1 MDEVDVRTIQY
12 AMEEAECAAI
22 DAMNEEL
29 LLPLLL
35 HQLLLKI
42 TSIVGSEVMV
52 VMIAV
57 ILAVRGTQEPFF
69 DIDQCSNRIIGVA
82 KFEYMGPYLGVLS
95 HIDQTLRCSSHYFGG
110 DLAYN
115 THWCVVGGARLR
127 VPAIIDA
134 VGFGLQRPSNMMF
147 AVTPNSRDQLL
158 ASPLYGSESL
168 ASDFLT
174 NWGVPAPASVDTV
187 LQLPYEIASLICVD
201 LWKYLALDI
210 RSRVAKS
217 SSMFGSWTAM
227 KRNPYLQDHLKPTR
241 LEHRLEDALEV
252 DSAPSTNIFE
262 QSMFLQMANSLRTWA
277 DTIAH
282 NSADVE
288 GTEGQIALYVDWLD
302 ECVRVS
308 TRRGPSRG

>member
-69 DIDQCSNRIIGVA
+69 DIGLCSNRIIGIA
-82 KFEYMGPYLGVLS
+82 KFEYMGPYSGVLS
-95 HIDQTLRCSSHYFGG
+95 HMDRTLRCSSHYFGG
-110 DLAYN
+110 DLAHKR
-115 THWCVVGGARLR
+115 HWRVVGGARLR

-134 VGFGLQRPSNMMF
+134 VGFGLSRPTNMMF
-147 AVTPNSRDQLL
+147 AVTQDFRDQLL

-168 ASDFLT
+168 ARDFLT
-174 NWGVPAPASVDTV
+174 NWGVIVGKDRESSGESQLAETAAGSASSSGSQSAEADGKVTLRILFEQWLSHQRSLARIGTYDNLSEVQQCSESLQGALGKLLLLPRGLDSITKFRIAVEISYSYLTSAEHHPDIIPDDDAEMSNSSVDSGV
-187 LQLPYEIASLICVD
+187 
-201 LWKYLALDI
+201 
-210 RSRVAKS
+210 
-217 SSMFGSWTAM
+217 GSW
-227 KRNPYLQDHLKPTR
+227 RLQ
-241 LEHRLEDALEV
+241 
-252 DSAPSTNIFE
+252 
-262 QSMFLQMANSLRTWA
+262 
-277 DTIAH
+277 AH
-282 NSADVE
+282 
-288 GTEGQIALYVDWLD
+288 
-302 ECVRVS
+302 
-308 TRRGPSRG
+308 

>member
-95 HIDQTLRCSSHYFGG
+95 HMDRTLRCSSHYFGG
-110 DLAYN
+110 DLPHN
-115 THWCVVGGARLR
+115 RHWRVVDGARLR

-147 AVTPNSRDQLL
+147 AVTPDSRDQLL

-168 ASDFLT
+168 ANDFLT

-187 LQLPYEIASLICVD
+187 LQLLIQSSMRSLLRPRLRERDCPKVGRQTQRRRPQRPRHVKIRRLLSRQKLESRKLLRVR
-201 LWKYLALDI
+201 LHPLR
-210 RSRVAKS
+210 RSR
-217 SSMFGSWTAM
+217 
-227 KRNPYLQDHLKPTR
+227 PP
-241 LEHRLEDALEV
+241 HRLPRRVGPHLQLPRAESRAVVYLESFRMDFCQV
-252 DSAPSTNIFE
+252 ASKGAERCLIISPN
-262 QSMFLQMANSLRTWA
+262 A
-277 DTIAH
+277 TI
-282 NSADVE
+282 
-288 GTEGQIALYVDWLD
+288 
-302 ECVRVS
+302 
-308 TRRGPSRG
+308 

>member
-95 HIDQTLRCSSHYFGG
+95 HIDRTLRCSSHYFGG
-110 DLAYN
+110 DLAHN
-115 THWCVVGGARLR
+115 RHWRVVGGARLR

-134 VGFGLQRPSNMMF
+134 VGYGLSRPTNMMF
-147 AVTPNSRDQLL
+147 AVTQDFRDQLL

-168 ASDFLT
+168 AREFLT
-174 NWGVPAPASVDTV
+174 NLGVIVSKDRERSGES
-187 LQLPYEIASLICVD
+187 QLAETAAGS
-201 LWKYLALDI
+201 A
-210 RSRVAKS
+210 S
-217 SSMFGSWTAM
+217 SSGSQSAEADGKVTLRILFEHETMRTGIVVGITRGILW
-227 KRNPYLQDHLKPTR
+227 RLQADKL
-241 LEHRLEDALEV
+241 
-252 DSAPSTNIFE
+252 
-262 QSMFLQMANSLRTWA
+262 LRTFPPLL
-277 DTIAH
+277 IAQ
-282 NSADVE
+282 
-288 GTEGQIALYVDWLD
+288 T
-302 ECVRVS
+302 
-308 TRRGPSRG
+308 